1 MVGKIRQV
9 AYAVLTA
16 ALVGCSSTGTSPQS
30 TTTLVTPAVTPGI
43 TPTLSVAATRAS
55 ETAPATP
62 GVFDASQPQGT
73 GKPEGAGT
81 PQGASKPQG
90 AGKPEG
96 AGKPSGVAPEAAK
109 CPTAYPIKGDRA
121 DRGKPERTYY
131 LPGTPTYEAAQVD
144 ECFATEADAQA
155 AGYRRSER

>member
-1 MVGKIRQV
+1 MPQYEAPGPSPDDRRPRPALLRWTRTPTWIASCVARLFAAESIAYLRPREWDVQMVGKIRQV

-55 ETAPATP
+55 ATAPATP
-62 GVFDASQPQGT
+62 GVFDASKPQGT

-81 PQGASKPQG
+81 PQGANKPQG
-90 AGKPEG
+90 AN
-96 AGKPSGVAPEAAK
+96 
-109 CPTAYPIKGDRA
+109 
-121 DRGKPERTYY
+121 
-131 LPGTPTYEAAQVD
+131 
-144 ECFATEADAQA
+144 
-155 AGYRRSER
+155 